1 MPYANPLQDSTGLFY
16 CICKCEHRHVS
27 ALQRENKALLCAWR
41 HRRNSLFCFAPQ
53 GSRSASSSWACS
65 SDTGAPLFV
74 FFTVLPGTRGYGSLF
89 CALAHTSSR
98 PPKQTHNCTRARA
111 NAHSPLKHK
120 NIMLMRPAQ
129 LFPSSASLSFLQH
142 QSPNFSR
149 SFKEP
154 PSRNS

>member
-1 MPYANPLQDSTGLFY
+1 MCLETP
-16 CICKCEHRHVS
+16 E
-27 ALQRENKALLCAWR
+27 E
-41 HRRNSLFCFAPQ
+41 
-53 GSRSASSSWACS
+53 
-65 SDTGAPLFV
+65 
-74 FFTVLPGTRGYGSLF
+74 FFILF
-89 CALAHTSSR
+89 CASGESLSLLFMALLFRHRCSAVCVFHCSFRHSWLRVFVLRSRTHIFR

-129 LFPSSASLSFLQH
+129 LFPSSPSLSFLQH